1 MGGLKT
7 NSCCS
12 DQIEAQ
18 RYFFSTVRFPTPPFF
33 LLFYSL
39 KRFYS
44 FVQSNYSTNRKSRNE
59 MEEKRGG
66 RERGK
71 NSRDFFVIPINY
83 ANARFFIRRGFLS
96 PGKRK
101 LPRDIDRHSWISQET
116 RKITVYTLKTTKTS
130 LIKKSGI
137 YESNSY
143 VYAAFDAPRTRR
155 NV

>member
-1 MGGLKT
+1 
-7 NSCCS
+7 
-12 DQIEAQ
+12 
-18 RYFFSTVRFPTPPFF
+18 
-33 LLFYSL
+33 
-39 KRFYS
+39 
-44 FVQSNYSTNRKSRNE
+44 

-116 RKITVYTLKTTKTS
+116 RKITVYTLKTAKTS

-143 VYAAFDAPRTRR
+143 VYAALDAPRTRR